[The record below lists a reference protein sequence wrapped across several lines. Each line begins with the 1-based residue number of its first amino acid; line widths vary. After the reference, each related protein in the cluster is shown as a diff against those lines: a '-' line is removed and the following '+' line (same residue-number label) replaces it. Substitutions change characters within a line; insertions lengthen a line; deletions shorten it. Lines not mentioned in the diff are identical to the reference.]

1 MEEVCLGR
9 FMKIKYSKITMM
21 TIAKYVYLP
30 PTNLKQSKYKSFFF
44 FFLLFKENDNL
55 TLKLPRELDVKEFKN
70 TYFLI

>member
-1 MEEVCLGR
+1 MV
-9 FMKIKYSKITMM
+9 
-21 TIAKYVYLP
+21 TIAKYMHLP

-44 FFLLFKENDNL
+44 FFLFKENDNL

>member
-1 MEEVCLGR
+1 
-9 FMKIKYSKITMM
+9 MM